1 MPEDVPQK
9 LTDAEISKLT
19 AKYPSVD
26 LAYEIAVDSYDALVK
41 RLDSIDGR
49 LQTMLAI
56 FATVTAT
63 VPIIGANRGLHFRS
77 YWFYAAV
84 SAMVFATLLTAAA
97 RLAGHVQLL
106 DPNKL
111 NADFW
116 LKYSEWEFK
125 SLIIQYAGKAFT
137 ANKKLIDRKWLC
149 ALLVTV
155 TFFLGA
161 ACLTLW
167 VADNF

>member
-1 MPEDVPQK
+1 MPEDVPPK
-9 LTDAEISKLT
+9 LNDADLEKL
-19 AKYPSVD
+19 KGEYLSVD
-26 LAYEIAVDSYDALVK
+26 LAYQIAIGSYDALVK

-49 LQTMLAI
+49 LQTMLAL

-63 VPIIGANRGLHFRS
+63 VPVIGANRGLHFRS

-84 SAMVFATLLTAAA
+84 SAMVVATLVTATA
-97 RLAGHVQLL
+97 RLAGRVELL

-111 NADFW
+111 NADYW

-137 ANKKLIDRKWLC
+137 ANKTLINRKWLC
-149 ALLVTV
+149 AFLVTV

-161 ACLTLW
+161 ACLALW
-167 VADNF
+167 VVANS